1 MRISCALPSSSNV
14 PDLGR
19 LAERLGYFRLWC
31 YDSPAL
37 YGDVWVALAR
47 LAERTDRIGLGPG
60 VLVPS
65 LRHPMVNAAA
75 IATVADLAP
84 GRLAVAIGSG
94 FTGRLALGQ
103 RPVPWRDVEAY
114 VRVLRSLLA
123 GEDASWEGAVVRM
136 LHGPGMGAARPVE
149 VPILI
154 GADGPKG
161 LAVAAVVGDGVIS
174 ARPLEAA
181 APLPWRAVM
190 QWGTVLDPG
199 EDLTDARV
207 LAAAAPGAVIAYHA
221 TYALRGAGAVQR
233 LPGGDRW
240 LEVVE
245 AAPEATRHLA
255 VHEGHAVA
263 SNDADRRIAQDSRA
277 LWSRGLTGHADEIR
291 RRADALDG
299 LGVDEVVYQPA
310 GPDLARELRA
320 MAAAL
325 EVNGEEC

>member
-1 MRISCALPSSSNV
+1 V
-14 PDLGR
+14 PELGR
-19 LAERLGYFRLWC
+19 LAEELGYFRLWC

-47 LAERTDRIGLGPG
+47 LAERTTRIGLGPG

-103 RPVPWRDVEAY
+103 RPVSWRDVEAY

-123 GEDASWEGAVVRM
+123 GEDAVWDGAIVRM
-136 LHGPGMGAARPVE
+136 LHPAGMAAPRPVE
-149 VPILI
+149 VPVLI

-161 LAVAAVVGDGVIS
+161 LEVAATVGDGVIS
-174 ARPLEAA
+174 ARPLAAA
-181 APLPWRAVM
+181 APLPWKAVM
-190 QWGTVLDPG
+190 QWGTVLDDG
-199 EDLTDARV
+199 EGLGSPRV
-207 LAAAAPGAVIAYHA
+207 QAAVAPGAVITYHA
-221 TYALRGAGAVQR
+221 AYALRGPDAVRR
-233 LPGGDRW
+233 LPGGERW
-240 LEVVE
+240 LAVVE
-245 AAPEATRHLA
+245 AAPDATRHLA

-263 SNDADRRIAQDSRA
+263 FNEADRAVADESRP
-277 LWSRGLTGHADEIR
+277 LWERGLTGDVDAIR
-291 RRADALDG
+291 RRAEKLAG
-299 LGVDEVVYQPA
+299 QGVDEIVYQPA
-310 GPDLARELRA
+310 GPDLARELTA

-325 EVNGEEC
+325 GLRGE

>member
-1 MRISCALPSSSNV
+1 MQISCALPSSKVV
-14 PDLGR
+14 PGLGR
-19 LAERLGYFRLWC
+19 LAEELGYFRLWC

-37 YGDVWVALAR
+37 YGDVWVTLAR
-47 LAERTDRIGLGPG
+47 LAEHTRRIGLGPG

-75 IATVADLAP
+75 IALVADLAP
-84 GRLAVAIGSG
+84 GRLVVAIGSG
-94 FTGRLALGQ
+94 FTGRMALGQ
-103 RPVPWRDVEAY
+103 RPERWRDVEAY

-123 GEDASWEGAVVRM
+123 GEDAVWDGAVVRM
-136 LHGPGMGAARPVE
+136 LHGAGMGAARPVA

-154 GADGPKG
+154 GADGPRG
-161 LAVAAVVGDGVIS
+161 LAVAEAVGDGVIS

-181 APLPWRAVM
+181 AGLPWKAVM
-190 QWGTVLDPG
+190 QWGTVLDSG
-199 EDLTDARV
+199 EDLSSARV

-221 TYALRGAGAVQR
+221 AYALRGADAVRR

-240 LEVVE
+240 LEAVE
-245 AAPEATRHLA
+245 GVAEATRHLA

-263 SNDADRRIAQDSRA
+263 SNDADRRIAEDSRA
-277 LWSRGLTGHADEIR
+277 LWSRGLTGPPDEVR
-291 RRADALDG
+291 QRVGKLES

-310 GPDLARELRA
+310 GPDVARELTA

-325 EVNGEEC
+325 RLVGE

>member
-1 MRISCALPSSSNV
+1 MPE
-14 PDLGR
+14 LGL
-19 LAERLGYFRLWC
+19 LAEKLGYFRVWC

-47 LAERTDRIGLGPG
+47 LAERTGRIGLGPG

-84 GRLAVAIGSG
+84 GRLVVAIGSG
-94 FTGRLALGQ
+94 FTGRMALGQ
-103 RPVPWRDVEAY
+103 RPVPWRDVEGY
-114 VRVLRSLLA
+114 VRVLRALLTGREA
-123 GEDASWEGAVVRM
+123 VWEGAVVRM
-136 LHGPGMGAARPVE
+136 LHGPGMGASRPVE

-161 LAVAAVVGDGVIS
+161 LAVAAAVGDGVIS

-181 APLPWRAVM
+181 AGLPWKAVM

-199 EDLTDARV
+199 EDLTSARV

-221 TYALRGAGAVQR
+221 AYALRGADAVRR
-233 LPGGDRW
+233 LPGGERW

-245 AAPEATRHLA
+245 AAPEATRHLT
-255 VHEGHAVA
+255 VHEGHAVE
-263 SNDADRRIAQDSRA
+263 SNDADRRIAEDSRA
-277 LWSRGLTGHADEIR
+277 LWSRGLTGDTEQVR
-291 RRADALDG
+291 RRADKLRDR
-299 LGVDEVVYQPA
+299 GVDELVYQPA
-310 GPDLARELRA
+310 GPDLARELTA
-320 MAAAL
+320 LAATL
-325 EVNGEEC
+325 GLNGEES

>member
-1 MRISCALPSSSNV
+1 MPE
-14 PDLGR
+14 LGL
-19 LAERLGYFRLWC
+19 LAERLGYFRVWC

-47 LAERTDRIGLGPG
+47 LAERTSRIGLAPG

-75 IATVADLAP
+75 AATVADLAP
-84 GRLAVAIGSG
+84 GRLALAIGSG

-103 RPVPWRDVEAY
+103 RPVRWRDVEAY

-123 GEDASWEGAVVRM
+123 GEDTVWDGAVVRM
-136 LHGPGMGAARPVE
+136 LHGPGMAAPRPVD

-161 LAVAAVVGDGVIS
+161 LAVATAVGDGVIS

-181 APLPWRAVM
+181 AALPWKAVM

-199 EDLTDARV
+199 EDLASARV
-207 LAAAAPGAVIAYHA
+207 QAAGAPGAVIAYHA
-221 TYALRGAGAVQR
+221 AYALRGADAVRR
-233 LPGGDRW
+233 LPGGEHW
-240 LEVVE
+240 LAVVE
-245 AAPEATRHLA
+245 AAPEATRHLT

-263 SNDADRRIAQDSRA
+263 SNAADRRVIEDSRA
-277 LWSRGLTGHADEIR
+277 LWSRGLTGDTDEVR
-291 RRADALDG
+291 RRADKLKG
-299 LGVDEVVYQPA
+299 RGVDELVYQPA
-310 GPDLARELRA
+310 GPDVARELTA

-325 EVNGEEC
+325 GLAGE